1 MAPGCIALEQALREM
16 KAAAPGGHKYQLGTE
31 YKGTFPLISGVPRQ
45 CFHFPTVPAELG
57 LGLSQGTDF
66 LVFWAG
72 VGEEQSEGE
81 KLTVIYRGLYL
92 GNHDMSLF
100 I

>member
-1 MAPGCIALEQALREM
+1 MAPGYIALEQALREM
-16 KAAAPGGHKYQLGTE
+16 KAAAPGGHKYQLGHWLQRR
-31 YKGTFPLISGVPRQ
+31 FPLDQWR
-45 CFHFPTVPAELG
+45 AET
-57 LGLSQGTDF
+57 GLSFSQGARRTWPGVAQGAGF

-81 KLTVIYRGLYL
+81 KLTVTYRGLYL
-92 GNHDMSLF
+92 GNHDLSLF